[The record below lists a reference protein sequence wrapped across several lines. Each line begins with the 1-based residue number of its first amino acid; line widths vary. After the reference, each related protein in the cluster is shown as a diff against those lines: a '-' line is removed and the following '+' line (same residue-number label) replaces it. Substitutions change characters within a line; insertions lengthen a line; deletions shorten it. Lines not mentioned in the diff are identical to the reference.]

1 MRYSLT
7 MEIVWTALEAVG
19 LGANLQHYNS
29 EPEVV
34 EKVMKTFDIPS
45 KWKLN
50 AQLVFGKPAGGPKE
64 RTFEPVDARVSVR
77 R

>member
-1 MRYSLT
+1 MGHSLNLMT
-7 MEIVWTALEAVG
+7 VWTALEAAG

-45 KWKLN
+45 TWKLN
-50 AQLVFGKPAGGPKE
+50 AQLVFGKPIEGAKE
-64 RTFEPVDARVSVR
+64 KTFEPIDARVVVR
-77 R
+77 K